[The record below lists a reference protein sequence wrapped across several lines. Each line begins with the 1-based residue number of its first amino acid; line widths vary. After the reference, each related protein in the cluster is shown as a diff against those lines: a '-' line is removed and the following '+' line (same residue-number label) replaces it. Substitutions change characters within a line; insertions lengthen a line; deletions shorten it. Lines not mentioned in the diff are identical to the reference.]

1 MFEQT
6 ITAEFVRANRAWS
19 TMAGAGGEMLL
30 VAAIVLTPLVS
41 PYGLP
46 RVTTLIPLV
55 APPSW
60 SPARPAPPPN
70 PARADAVPP
79 AAEQPIP
86 HGLVEPGAVPSRAA
100 ILVEEPPAAVNL
112 VSAGLGVPG
121 GIGLG
126 AGAGGS
132 VMTRILHEAYRPPA
146 AADAPVS
153 RAVETDAPGRTIV
166 RIKLGG
172 QIQHRK
178 LLKQAL
184 PVYPPLARQARVSG
198 DVELLAV
205 IGIEGTVKELTLVSG
220 NPLLVRAAMDAVR
233 QWLYNPTLLNGE
245 PVEVLAPIRV
255 TFRLQ

>member
-6 ITAEFVRANRAWS
+6 ITADSVRANRAWS
-19 TMAGAGGEMLL
+19 TVAGAGGEMLL

-60 SPARPAPPPN
+60 SPARPATPPK
-70 PARADAVPP
+70 PARAAAVPL
-79 AAEQPIP
+79 AAEQPTP
-86 HGLVEPGAVPSRAA
+86 RGLVEPGAVPPRAA
-100 ILVEEPPAAVNL
+100 ILVEEPPAAVNPAP
-112 VSAGLGVPG
+112 AGLGVPG
-121 GIGLG
+121 GIGP
-126 AGAGGS
+126 GAGGS

-146 AADAPVS
+146 AAAAPVS
-153 RAVETDAPGRTIV
+153 RAVETAAPGRTIV

-178 LLKQAL
+178 LLKQVL

-205 IGIEGTVKELTLVSG
+205 IGTEGTVKELTLVSG

-245 PVEVLAPIRV
+245 PVEVVAPIRV